1 MIIYNLFPRVAG
13 KITEWSEKLNSI
25 KDMGFTHI
33 YVNPIFEVGYSKSLY
48 APKNFK
54 KIDPVFID
62 QFSEYD
68 EKEQLEQF
76 ITNAHNLG
84 LKVIFEMIF
93 THTAIDSELLIEH
106 PDWYKYENGN
116 LKKFSFEE
124 DERWQEWGDLIE
136 FDNDNSKDRDGLWN
150 YWQEILNLYID
161 AGADGFKCEAA
172 YKVPEEMWKVLIK
185 NSKLKKENIIFIA
198 DNLGA
203 FFYEMVDLANAG
215 FDFLFTSFKW
225 WDFKSTWFLEQ
236 HYNLK
241 NMVKL
246 ISFPESF
253 ETGRLAKQ
261 YDLNKSASMSWY
273 GMSALLN
280 TGAMIPIGYEY
291 GCVNKLDV
299 IDSYED
305 DIADK
310 NIDITDYI
318 KKINSIKI
326 NHKLFREE
334 TDLYFIN
341 GSNQNVFIFKK
352 ATSDK
357 SQEAVIIA
365 NKNYEESERVYF
377 GDITCLFE
385 KKNIKDI
392 SPYRQEK
399 KVVKEFNCIL
409 EPGEIKVLYA
419 ED

>member
-13 KITEWSEKLNSI
+13 KITEWSDKLNNI
-25 KDMGFTHI
+25 KEMGFTHVYI
-33 YVNPIFEVGYSKSLY
+33 NPIFEVGYSKSLY

-54 KIDPVFID
+54 KIDPAFVD

-68 EKEQLEQF
+68 EIEQLEQF
-76 ITNAHNLG
+76 IKNAHNLG

-106 PDWYKYENGN
+106 SEWYKYEDGEI
-116 LKKFSFEE
+116 KKFSFKE

-136 FDNDNSKDRDGLWN
+136 LDNSLSKDKEGLWN
-150 YWQEILNLYID
+150 YWQEILDWYIER
-161 AGADGFKCEAA
+161 GADGFKCEAA
-172 YKVPEEMWKVLIK
+172 YKVPEDMWKQLIK
-185 NSKLKKENIIFIA
+185 SSKEKKENIVFIA

-203 FFYEMVDLANAG
+203 FFGEMVDLANAG
-215 FDFLFTSFKW
+215 FDYLFTSFKW
-225 WDFKSTWFLEQ
+225 WDFTSTWFLEQ

-261 YDLNKSASMSWY
+261 YNLNEKASKSWY

-280 TGAMIPIGYEY
+280 TGAMIPVGYEY
-291 GCVNKLDV
+291 GCTSKLDV

-305 DIADK
+305 DILEK
-310 NIDITDYI
+310 NMDITEYI
-318 KKINSIKI
+318 KKINEIKSEYKI
-326 NHKLFREE
+326 FNQE
-334 TDLYFIN
+334 TELYFVN
-341 GSNQNVFIFKK
+341 SSNTNVLVYKK
-352 ATSDK
+352 ANSDK
-357 SQEAVIIA
+357 SEESLIIV
-365 NKNYEESERVYF
+365 NRNYEENEKIYF
-377 GDITCLFE
+377 GDITCFFE

-392 SPYRQEK
+392 SPEKREK
-399 KVVKEFNCIL
+399 KVARELHCVL
-409 EPGEIKVLYA
+409 EPGEIKILYA

>member
-13 KITEWSEKLNSI
+13 KITEWSEKLNKI
-25 KDMGFTHI
+25 KEMGFTHI
-33 YVNPIFEVGYSKSLY
+33 YIKPIFEVGYSKSLY

-54 KIDPVFID
+54 KIDPAFVD

-68 EKEQLEQF
+68 EREQLEQF

-84 LKVIFEMIF
+84 LKVVFEMIF

-106 PDWYKYENGN
+106 SDWYKYENGE
-116 LKKFSFEE
+116 LKKFSFKE

-136 FDNDNSKDRDGLWN
+136 FDNLNSKDRAGLWG
-150 YWQEILNLYID
+150 YWQEILDWYMEI
-161 AGADGFKCEAA
+161 GADGFKCEAA
-172 YKVPEEMWKVLIK
+172 YKVPEEMWKILIK
-185 NSKLKKENIIFIA
+185 NAKSKNSNIIFIA

-203 FFYEMVDLANAG
+203 FFGEMVELANAG
-215 FDFLFTSFKW
+215 FDYLFTSFKW
-225 WDFKSTWFLEQ
+225 WDFSSTWFLEQ

-253 ETGRLAKQ
+253 ETGRIAKD
-261 YDLNKSASMSWY
+261 YNLNRAASMSWY

-280 TGAMIPIGYEY
+280 TGAMIPVGYEY

-299 IDSYED
+299 VDSYED
-305 DIADK
+305 DVLEK
-310 NIDITDYI
+310 NIDITEYI
-318 KKINSIKI
+318 KKINDIKS
-326 NHKLFREE
+326 NHRLFQEE
-334 TDLYFIN
+334 TELYFVN
-341 GSNQNVFIFKK
+341 SNNPKVLVYKN

-357 SQEAVIIA
+357 LFEGLVII
-365 NKNYEESERVYF
+365 NRNYEASEKIYF
-377 GDITCLFE
+377 GDITCFFE
-385 KKNIKDI
+385 KKKIKDI
-392 SPYRQEK
+392 SPEK
-399 KVVKEFNCIL
+399 REDKVSREFHCIL